1 MKLSARNREK
11 WKKPILLITLIVHSS
26 NKTNTFVDWFWFNQR
41 VFWSYNILKRV
52 LYIITLNVIFVH

>member
-11 WKKPILLITLIVHSS
+11 WKKPILLIILIVHSS

-41 VFWSYNILKRV
+41 IFWSYNILKRA